1 MEFFNVCDATR
12 MPTNGHEFSI
22 NIYETFLRPFGG
34 KRQSRAYGHLCDAVG
49 KGNTAS

>member
-22 NIYETFLRPFGG
+22 NIYETVM
-34 KRQSRAYGHLCDAVG
+34 AIYGHLCDAVG